1 MKSTPMMVLLLA
13 ALMGALGA
21 TPGAAGEMLVVGP
34 TAASGVEVPPGWQP
48 VALSKAAAPTR
59 YRMVREV
66 GADVLRAEGRGSGSG
81 LYRPLEIDPTVYR
94 VIAWR
99 WKIQNVPV
107 GVDAGSGGGSYP
119 AQVYVKFRYDPAR
132 ASLSERMSYWAYRR
146 WYGAYPHAGV
156 LRYVWDSR
164 RPRGAVL
171 DVPGARKERVVV
183 LRSGSAEAG
192 RWVQEERNVFDD
204 YRQAFGREP
213 FPVVGVGVM
222 TDTDGA
228 AATTVAWYGQIALR
242 TVK

>member
-1 MKSTPMMVLLLA
+1 MVPA
-13 ALMGALGA
+13 ALLTAAALGALGA
-21 TPGAAGEMLVVGP
+21 APGSAVEMLVVGP
-34 TAASGVEVPPGWQP
+34 SAATGVEDLPPGWQP
-48 VALSKAAAPTR
+48 VALSKAATPTR

-66 GADVLRAEGRGSGSG
+66 GADVLRAEGRGSASA

-99 WKIQNVPV
+99 WKIENVPV
-107 GVDAGSGGGSYP
+107 KTDAGARGASYP
-119 AQVYVKFRYDPAR
+119 AQVYVQFRYDPAK
-132 ASLSERMSYWAYRR
+132 ASVSERLTYWAYRR
-146 WYGAYPHAGV
+146 WYGEYPHAGV
-156 LRYVWDSR
+156 LRYVWDGR
-164 RPRGAVL
+164 LARGVVV
-171 DVPGARKERVVV
+171 DVPGARKERVIV
-183 LRSGSAEAG
+183 LRSGPEEAG

-228 AATTVAWYGQIALR
+228 TASTVAWYGQIALR